1 MKLHSAII
9 PERIVFSSVLTFLQ
23 VVIFLISFTCPIMSW
38 AADAIS
44 LQQEAQKAY
53 LDGDLEKAGKLYAE
67 AIKESRKAPANSNLA
82 RLLANYACVKR
93 DQKNYTEAESLF
105 EQALSVNKEELKSQ
119 TESRNYILKQ
129 YAALFRKINRPD
141 VAEHLE
147 KSSDFKYASIEI
159 SAGSSKQEKVSTSS
173 SRTRSKQSSSNSG
186 GVGDK
191 DQDNEAEFI
200 EESSTLKSGSGKLG
214 TGIDDE
220 DDGKDKEI
228 SINANDSDS
237 QIAAATEKSKKKP
250 LDNSGSDIKDDDD
263 EAYKVKPGPTIY
275 MRIMHFNSTIAAPGE
290 QAFEAMLTA
299 NNMLDGGNQVVVF
312 LDQDGVNLA
321 NRHNNQQ
328 FQVMRGSTG
337 KMIAPNELLR
347 QFIQKGGKVYASWRA
362 CKTQG
367 LLDSGIATSLV
378 DGVKVLQDPE
388 FSQELA
394 KSRGAIM
401 DY

>member
-1 MKLHSAII
+1 MKLHSAIRT
-9 PERIVFSSVLTFLQ
+9 ERIALNSVLTFLQ
-23 VVIFLISFTCPIMSW
+23 VVIFLISFACPIMSW

-44 LQQEAQKAY
+44 LQQEAQKTY

-105 EQALSVNKEELKSQ
+105 EQALSVNKEELKSL

-129 YAALFRKINRPD
+129 YAALFRKTNRSD

-147 KSSDFKYASIEI
+147 KSSDFKYATIEI
-159 SAGSSKQEKVSTSS
+159 SAGSSKQEKVSTSR

-186 GVGDK
+186 GIADK
-191 DQDNEAEFI
+191 DQENEDEFI

-220 DDGKDKEI
+220 DDGKALSLNTD
-228 SINANDSDS
+228 DSDS
-237 QIAAATEKSKKKP
+237 RMAAAEKSKKKP
-250 LDNSGSDIKDDDD
+250 LDNSAADTKDDDD
-263 EAYKVKPGPTIY
+263 DAYKVKPGPTIY

-299 NNMLDGGNQVVVF
+299 NNMLDGGNQVVIF

-321 NRHNNQQ
+321 NRHNIQQ

>member
-1 MKLHSAII
+1 
-9 PERIVFSSVLTFLQ
+9 
-23 VVIFLISFTCPIMSW
+23 MSL

-173 SRTRSKQSSSNSG
+173 SRTRSKQSTSNSG
-186 GVGDK
+186 GVTDK
-191 DQDNEAEFI
+191 DQEKEDEFI

-220 DDGKDKEI
+220 DEDKGLDAKTE
-228 SINANDSDS
+228 DSDS
-237 QIAAATEKSKKKP
+237 QIAAAAEKSKKKP

-263 EAYKVKPGPTIY
+263 DAYKVKPGPTIY

-299 NNMLDGGNQVVVF
+299 NNMLDGGNQVVIF

-321 NRHNNQQ
+321 NRHNIQQ